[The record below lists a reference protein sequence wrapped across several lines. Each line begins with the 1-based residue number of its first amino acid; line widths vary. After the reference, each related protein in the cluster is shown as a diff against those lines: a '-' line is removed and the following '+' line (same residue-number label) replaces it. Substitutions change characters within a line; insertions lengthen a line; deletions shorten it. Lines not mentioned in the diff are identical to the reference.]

1 MNARDSFSPD
11 SSITK
16 ITDLEPGDHLC
27 CIYET
32 EEEHRNVLTPFI
44 KEGLEANQKVIYI
57 VDANT
62 AEEILD
68 YLRETD
74 YPPEHYR
81 DSGQLLLLTG
91 DESYLKGGTF
101 DPDAMI
107 DLLEKETEKALN
119 QGYSA
124 LRVTGEMTWALRG
137 HPGSDRLME
146 YENKLNRFFPN
157 HQALGL
163 CQYDRTQFDP
173 EVLLGVLRTHP
184 IAVIGNETYEN
195 FHYIPPGKL
204 LGDSPKKAE
213 FSSWEEGLRTS
224 KDKKLRLEHKNS
236 PSGDQKLPQREPG
249 SA

>member
-1 MNARDSFSPD
+1 MDTRDSFPPE
-11 SSITK
+11 SSTTK
-16 ITDLEPGDHLC
+16 ITHLQPGDHLC

-68 YLRETD
+68 YLREID
-74 YPPEHYR
+74 YPPEPYR
-81 DSGQLLLLTG
+81 DSGQLVLLTG
-91 DESYLKGGTF
+91 DESYLEGGTF

-107 DLLEKETEKALN
+107 DLLEKETEKALD
-119 QGYSA
+119 QEYSA

-137 HPGSDRLME
+137 NPGTDRLME

-163 CQYDRTQFDP
+163 CQYDKNQFD
-173 EVLLGVLRTHP
+173 
-184 IAVIGNETYEN
+184 A
-195 FHYIPPGKL
+195 
-204 LGDSPKKAE
+204 
-213 FSSWEEGLRTS
+213 
-224 KDKKLRLEHKNS
+224 
-236 PSGDQKLPQREPG
+236 
-249 SA
+249 